1 MFRRIV
7 MLGPPGS
14 GKGTYAKMF
23 APRIGLTHISTGD
36 ALRAEIAQVIL
47 SILRVYTLLLKIFEI
62 NASNNSYVTLSF
74 SPFLQLPAWFAAVQ
88 NIKTGMCCHQS
99 SGIWLLH
106 GQRSPALRVVS
117 VLFKQVIK

>member
-47 SILRVYTLLLKIFEI
+47 NILRVYTLLLKIFEI
-62 NASNNSYVTLSF
+62 NASNPVCYAQFLSF
-74 SPFLQLPAWFAAVQ
+74 PPASCMV
-88 NIKTGMCCHQS
+88 CCC
-99 SGIWLLH
+99 
-106 GQRSPALRVVS
+106 AE
-117 VLFKQVIK
+117 